1 MLSPVGNLSR
11 LGIASYRLGCI
22 SFVMPNLNILSVAG
36 LHSLCYFALILL
48 LQASSSSQLK
58 AIKHADV
65 VLGGLF
71 PVHNSVDDGSCNVL
85 FKEGVVLAEAMIYAV
100 EFVNENKMLP
110 HEITFGYDIRD
121 TCNSVITALET
132 SLDFVSERNIKN
144 GRRSS
149 NFSSPLR
156 RSSVSTK
163 NPVAVIG
170 AGKSVISS
178 AVNNILSI
186 FGVPQIG
193 YASTSRILSNKNR
206 YPTFVRTVPPDSHQG
221 RAIAKIVSHFRWNY
235 VALLASDDIYGRPLA
250 ETFKIEAKKFGICLA
265 LDIRIPYNP
274 TVSTLRKT
282 VGKLR
287 TDDKNIEV
295 ILLFTSEK
303 DAFAIL
309 DEAAKQNVTEKLWIA
324 SDSWAD
330 SPKIAEDHAIVVA
343 GMFGIINQPTVV
355 PDFMKHFYALK
366 LLNIS
371 RSSWLGEFWEEIFHC
386 TLPSTSGTFSTKE
399 NPPKRTNCSGR
410 ERLSDQLSQTDA
422 VFSRVSFVLDAVLS
436 VVHSI
441 RKICPTEYDTVTTTT
456 SEEKSREED
465 CLSRITPSS
474 VLSHIFNVTFNS
486 LTNRTISFDSNG
498 DGTGRYDIIN
508 LQRHSEGRVGTSLLK
523 IGEYDGETDSL
534 KLLSHAIH
542 WPSGVTS
549 PPNGRCSLECPPG
562 TYKIVIKP
570 ICCWLCKPC
579 PSGSV
584 SNVSGVSS
592 CIQCPSGKVAN
603 DNKTDCVVVSMTF
616 LRWKTTWAWVL
627 VATTVLCET
636 ICFVTVIIFFRY
648 RETPIV
654 KAANREISFLL
665 LFALLVGFLI
675 PLAYI
680 GRPTGRSCKLQV
692 ILFGAS
698 FSFSLSIIL
707 ARINRT
713 IVVFRYSKVSS
724 RTKSKLFQKYLSL
737 FLYNRTQIMLA
748 LFLTVIEL
756 LLCVAWLLTSPP
768 RVTVRRLTMTKS
780 LLMCETMTSIGHIIS
795 NAFIIFLSLLCT
807 FVAFKSRKL
816 PQNYNEAKF
825 ISFAMFV
832 FNFIGLTFV
841 GAIYGTPDG
850 QHNVIINCFAIL
862 ASNFAILAL
871 IFVPKIYIIL
881 LRPELNQ
888 MAVFRALTAQYT
900 FKTNQRRSTITSDMM
915 GSSCVMKENR
925 YVQTSRAMI
934 DEEPEAL
941 KNTLNGLGT
950 VVSGVQRNKTTAA
963 GKQQGSKDVDKG
975 ADKSLLLKH
984 KSYGSPYSKAV
995 SDSALN
1001 SLFQYPRD
1009 SSEIPMHWIYAGGRP
1024 RRGSVIEEGTRS
1036 TIGYKS
1042 VEHEIDSSC
1051 QRVDLNGHVKCLQ
1064 TTELNRIQRR
1074 VYSSRTNIKE
1084 FQSRVTCR
1092 ITDCE
1097 CKGVLES
1104 YV

>member
-1 MLSPVGNLSR
+1 
-11 LGIASYRLGCI
+11 
-22 SFVMPNLNILSVAG
+22 
-36 LHSLCYFALILL
+36 
-48 LQASSSSQLK
+48 
-58 AIKHADV
+58 
-65 VLGGLF
+65 
-71 PVHNSVDDGSCNVL
+71 
-85 FKEGVVLAEAMIYAV
+85 
-100 EFVNENKMLP
+100 
-110 HEITFGYDIRD
+110 
-121 TCNSVITALET
+121 
-132 SLDFVSERNIKN
+132 
-144 GRRSS
+144 
-149 NFSSPLR
+149 
-156 RSSVSTK
+156 
-163 NPVAVIG
+163 
-170 AGKSVISS
+170 
-178 AVNNILSI
+178 
-186 FGVPQIG
+186 
-193 YASTSRILSNKNR
+193 
-206 YPTFVRTVPPDSHQG
+206 
-221 RAIAKIVSHFRWNY
+221 
-235 VALLASDDIYGRPLA
+235 
-250 ETFKIEAKKFGICLA
+250 
-265 LDIRIPYNP
+265 
-274 TVSTLRKT
+274 
-282 VGKLR
+282 
-287 TDDKNIEV
+287 
-295 ILLFTSEK
+295 
-303 DAFAIL
+303 
-309 DEAAKQNVTEKLWIA
+309 
-324 SDSWAD
+324 
-330 SPKIAEDHAIVVA
+330 
-343 GMFGIINQPTVV
+343 
-355 PDFMKHFYALK
+355 
-366 LLNIS
+366 
-371 RSSWLGEFWEEIFHC
+371 
-386 TLPSTSGTFSTKE
+386 
-399 NPPKRTNCSGR
+399 
-410 ERLSDQLSQTDA
+410 
-422 VFSRVSFVLDAVLS
+422 
-436 VVHSI
+436 
-441 RKICPTEYDTVTTTT
+441 
-456 SEEKSREED
+456 
-465 CLSRITPSS
+465 
-474 VLSHIFNVTFNS
+474 
-486 LTNRTISFDSNG
+486 
-498 DGTGRYDIIN
+498 
-508 LQRHSEGRVGTSLLK
+508 
-523 IGEYDGETDSL
+523 
-534 KLLSHAIH
+534 
-542 WPSGVTS
+542 
-549 PPNGRCSLECPPG
+549 
-562 TYKIVIKP
+562 
-570 ICCWLCKPC
+570 
-579 PSGSV
+579 
-584 SNVSGVSS
+584 
-592 CIQCPSGKVAN
+592 
-603 DNKTDCVVVSMTF
+603 MTF

-915 GSSCVMKENR
+915 GSSCVIKENR